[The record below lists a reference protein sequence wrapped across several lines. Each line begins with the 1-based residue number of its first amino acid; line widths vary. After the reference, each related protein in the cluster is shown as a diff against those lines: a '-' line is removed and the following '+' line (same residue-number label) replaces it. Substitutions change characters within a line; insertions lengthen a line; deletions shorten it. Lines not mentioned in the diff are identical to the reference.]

1 MATLADFMTPCEP
14 SVREALEKTE
24 TTDHPNHTGTTIEQ
38 ACTLNRDC
46 HMKAAEEDSSDE
58 VSEEA
63 TLQVRSAEGQ
73 LLLRLLRAE
82 TKDAPLG
89 IMDTHRCTGVGEI

>member
-1 MATLADFMTPCEP
+1 MGTLADFMTPCEP
-14 SVREALEKTE
+14 SVGEALETTE
-24 TTDHPNHTGTTIEQ
+24 TTDHPNQTGTNIGQ

-46 HMKAAEEDSSDE
+46 HKKAAEEDSSDE

-82 TKDAPLG
+82 TKDAPPG
-89 IMDTHRCTGVGEI
+89 VDTRRCTGVGGI